1 MWPGASQRDGHQ
13 RGRRCGP
20 GPRCQGYRRDQRV
33 EKWVRHARIVQFLD
47 GTNLVHRMVPGRALA
62 APPKRG

>member
-1 MWPGASQRDGHQ
+1 MAINVAPDAVQILAAKAD
-13 RGRRCGP
+13 
-20 GPRCQGYRRDQRV
+20 RRDQRV